1 MPKSPKQDRKK
12 AKRKPRKPESGEPK
26 AAGKLLALEGT
37 LGRELVKEAEH
48 LRDLCNRASMQAGC
62 SRWDASNTF
71 YELGIGKAKHFSV
84 PVKTLL
90 LLYAADLLFRLRW
103 EIRPALAEGQTV
115 IAAPYLETAI
125 AFGTA
130 AGIAKDWLDELFS
143 FAPKPDACLRIKEKT
158 RLKKKQRKR
167 GLSASAGFVEFGAKS
182 LVESARTPEPA
193 ELRARML
200 EYLDAMEA
208 EGNLRKLG
216 KKLPKL

>member
-12 AKRKPRKPESGEPK
+12 AKRKPRKSESGEPNG
-26 AAGKLLALEGT
+26 AGKLLALEGT
-37 LGRELVKEAEH
+37 LGREIVKGAEH
-48 LRDLCNRASMQAGC
+48 LRDLCHGASMKAGC

-143 FAPKPDACLRIKEKT
+143 FAPRPDACLRIKEKT
-158 RLKKKQRKR
+158 RLKKKQRRK
-167 GLSASAGFVEFGAKS
+167 GLNASTGFVEFGTKS
-182 LVESARTPEPA
+182 LVESARASDPA
-193 ELRARML
+193 ELRVRML
-200 EYLDAMEA
+200 EYLDALEA
-208 EGNLRKLG
+208 QGGVCKLG